1 VIRPVG
7 TAAGSRYTGPVV
19 DAHHHLWRQRDLPWL
34 SGAMVPRIFGPY
46 EPIRRDY
53 PAEEYIAEAR
63 DCGIT
68 QSVYVQA
75 NWPLDRS
82 VDEVRWVQA
91 VHEATGWPSAVI
103 GSADLFSRDA
113 PRTMRE
119 QAALSPLVRGT
130 RLQLHWH
137 EREEYRFATGPARMR
152 DPVFRQNMAAVQE
165 LGWVFELQVFPG
177 QMSDAAD
184 LVSSFP
190 ETTFVL
196 VHAGMLVGT
205 DEDTVGVWQDGL
217 RRMASLQ
224 NLVVKLTGQGTF
236 VHRVDPALLS
246 LVAGHVLDL
255 FGPRRAMFGT
265 NFPIERIWTSMA
277 DLVDAWR
284 RVLSGLPPDEQSWVF
299 AETARTVYR
308 LPAPDPSAED
318 RPGPTRGRR
327 ERSRS

>member
-1 VIRPVG
+1 MSPPPNRG
-7 TAAGSRYTGPVV
+7 TTYSGGIV
-19 DAHHHLWRQRDLPWL
+19 DAHHHIWRRQDLPWL

-63 DCGIT
+63 GCGIR
-68 QSVYVQA
+68 QSVYVQT

-82 VDEVRWVQA
+82 LEEVRWVQA
-91 VHEATGWPSAVI
+91 VHESTGWPSAVI
-103 GSADLFSRDA
+103 GSADLFDPAA
-113 PRTMRE
+113 PRTMRA

-137 EREEYRFATGPARMR
+137 EREEYRFATGPTRMR
-152 DPVFRQNMAAVQE
+152 DPVFRQNIAVLRE
-165 LGWVFELQVFPG
+165 LGWVFELQVFPA

-205 DEDTVGVWQDGL
+205 DEDTIRAWQAGL
-217 RRMASLQ
+217 RRLAPLQ

-236 VHRVDPALLS
+236 AHRVDPALIS
-246 LVAGHVLDL
+246 LVADSVLDI
-255 FGPRRAMFGT
+255 FGPGRAMFGT
-265 NFPIERIWTSMA
+265 NFPIEKIWTPMA

-284 RVLSGLPPDEQSWVF
+284 HALSGLSRDEQSRVF
-299 AETARTVYR
+299 AETARSVYR
-308 LPAPDPSAED
+308 LPTPEPDPQPRATG
-318 RPGPTRGRR
+318 PG
-327 ERSRS
+327 